1 MHLLAAAWLRAE
13 AIVPPLPRTLAILL
27 LRFAIWIAPHDTLD
41 WGHGMLSELN
51 HVEGNWSA
59 LIWSL
64 GGAGV
69 LAKHAALALILP
81 GSHRRTVSSASELFA
96 KELPMRKATLTA
108 IGACIAASLLFFLAP
123 VFRQAFQVSLAQWHD
138 ILHIDQ
144 RWLGRKPDAE
154 LLALAQKAEQ
164 NHDAEALAFV
174 AVRLSN
180 RSENTKFAEE
190 AVRLDPNLTWI
201 YAVVAIQCPWRS
213 EIDSWIPVL
222 EQWDPKNALPHLIA
236 AEKIDVAMAE
246 AGTAAIY
253 SEHKSI
259 AWQNAMAAAF
269 QSSKLDT
276 YRDRLAELDR
286 TVLLRYHIQ
295 DPFEIITD
303 RWFYGLPS
311 YGSWDS
317 SRYSKALL
325 ESGQALEAKGDLAG
339 AADKYLE
346 VARFGQML
354 QPEGGFYF
362 LGRDTTEASRRLA
375 ALSVRKGDGAAAAFY
390 ISLAERI
397 ARTDEREL
405 SSRRS
410 EFFGGNVYHWN
421 ALIARA
427 SGLTLLFCAL
437 LFLTCALGVIVR
449 GGSVKP
455 KSLVASPLTLSVGLS
470 SAIGALLSSVM
481 LYVSYRP
488 YSQILQRFTVSGDK
502 GQIPELGRYL
512 EDMQLPIGARGYLG
526 ATEAAFHFW
535 CGVTILCA
543 LVSFIAVFRHF
554 QTRPQTS
561 PPA

>member
-1 MHLLAAAWLRAE
+1 
-13 AIVPPLPRTLAILL
+13 

-59 LIWSL
+59 FIWAL

-164 NHDAEALAFV
+164 THDAEALAFV

>member
-1 MHLLAAAWLRAE
+1 MIPADFPRSLA
-13 AIVPPLPRTLAILL
+13 VLL

-59 LIWSL
+59 FIWAL

-190 AVRLDPNLTWI
+190 AVRLDLNLTWI

-390 ISLAERI
+390 ISLAEQI

-488 YSQILQRFTVSGDK
+488 YSQILQRFAVSGDK

>member
-1 MHLLAAAWLRAE
+1 VIPLEFPRRAA
-13 AIVPPLPRTLAILL
+13 TLL
-27 LRFAIWIAPHDTLD
+27 LRFAIWIAPHDTHD

-51 HVEGNWSA
+51 HVQGNWAA
-59 LIWSL
+59 LFWSL

-69 LAKHAALALILP
+69 LAKHAMLAVILP
-81 GSHRRTVSSASELFA
+81 GSHRRTVSSASELFS
-96 KELPMRKATLTA
+96 KEPTMRKATLTA
-108 IGACIAASLLFFLAP
+108 TAACVVASLLFFLAP
-123 VFRQAFQVSLAQWHD
+123 VFRQAFHVSLAQWHD
-138 ILHIDQ
+138 VLHIDQ
-144 RWLGRKPDAE
+144 RWLGHGPDPE
-154 LLALAQKAEQ
+154 LAALARKAEQ

-174 AVRLSN
+174 AVRLS
-180 RSENTKFAEE
+180 SQTEKTKLAEK
-190 AVRLDPNLTWI
+190 AVKLDPNLTWI
-201 YAVVAIQCPWRS
+201 YAAVAIQCPWRS
-213 EIDSWIPVL
+213 EIDPWIPVL
-222 EQWDPKNALPHLIA
+222 ERWDPKNALPHLIA
-236 AEKIDVAMAE
+236 ADKIDIAMGG

-253 SEHKSI
+253 SEHKSL
-259 AWQNAMAAAF
+259 AWQNTMAAVF

-295 DPFEIITD
+295 DPFEAVTD

-317 SRYSKALL
+317 SRYAKALL
-325 ESGQALEAKGDLAG
+325 ESGQALEAKGDVAG
-339 AADKYLE
+339 AAEKYLE

-390 ISLAERI
+390 TSLAEQI
-397 ARTDEREL
+397 EKTDEREL
-405 SSRRS
+405 SLRRS
-410 EFFGGNVYHWN
+410 EDFGGDLSHWN

-437 LFLTCALGVIVR
+437 LFITCAVGALVR
-449 GGSVKP
+449 GKP
-455 KSLVASPLTLSVGLS
+455 LKSSSLVASPLTLGIGLG
-470 SAIGALLSSVM
+470 SAMGALLSSAM

-512 EDMQLPIGARGYLG
+512 EDMQLPIGAGGYLG
-526 ATEAAFHFW
+526 ASEAAFHFW

-543 LVSFIAVFRHF
+543 LAVLIAVFRHF
-554 QTRPQTS
+554 KTRPRATA
-561 PPA
+561 PA